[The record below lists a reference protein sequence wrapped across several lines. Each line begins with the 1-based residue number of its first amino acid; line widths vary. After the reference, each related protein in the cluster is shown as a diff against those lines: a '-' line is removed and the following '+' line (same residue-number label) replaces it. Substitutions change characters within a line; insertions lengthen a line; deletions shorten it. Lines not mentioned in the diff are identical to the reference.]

1 MVFAGRI
8 HQHASDYL
16 QREQLMAKAFAQYLS
31 NIVNGRH
38 RTHAHEACLLAI
50 LITSPLVVPVSGEIK
65 SNTLDTKKT
74 SFAWELKSVGDRSVK
89 REQLLLQNFH
99 NNMNPLDKLVN
110 EFKEKMR

>member
-1 MVFAGRI
+1 MHG
-8 HQHASDYL
+8 
-16 QREQLMAKAFAQYLS
+16 
-31 NIVNGRH
+31 
-38 RTHAHEACLLAI
+38 
-50 LITSPLVVPVSGEIK
+50 PGEIK

-99 NNMNPLDKLVN
+99 NNMNPLDRLVN